1 MAGNIFM
8 GRKILAS
15 LALMGATMCTAQ
27 AADAVTV
34 GSKIDTEGSL
44 LGNLIVQ
51 TLDANGIKTVN
62 KTQLGTTKV
71 YGVRSPR
78 AKLIFTQN
86 IPAMGLS
93 SLPTKKIQHGKMLSK
108 AMKSEA
114 ARFGEEPN
122 CLVDA
127 STG

>member
-71 YGVRSPR
+71 LRSPR

-108 AMKSEA
+108 AMKK
-114 ARFGEEPN
+114 
-122 CLVDA
+122 
-127 STG
+127 